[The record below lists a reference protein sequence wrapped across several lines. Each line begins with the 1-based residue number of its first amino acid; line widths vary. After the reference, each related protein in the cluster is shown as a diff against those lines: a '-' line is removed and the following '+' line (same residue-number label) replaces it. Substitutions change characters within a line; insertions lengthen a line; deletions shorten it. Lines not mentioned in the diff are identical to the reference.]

1 MKQIIDK
8 WKKRLNFSSQ
18 ENRAY
23 QLLLDDAKVNIYCH
37 MTDDLD
43 SCGGG
48 GWTMVMKMDG
58 SKQTFN
64 YNSELWINTDD
75 FNPQGGETG
84 FDLNETKLPTYW
96 NTSFSKICLGM
107 KLGDL
112 LRFTVIKKEASSL
125 YSLIAD
131 GQYRE
136 TSLGRD
142 TWKSLIGSDASL
154 QLNCNTE
161 GFNAVV
167 KDQLSKARIGIIA
180 NNQNDCKSCDSRI
193 GFGTGG
199 SPDHSNTCGNTAK
212 HGGDNGDKH
221 IKALGYI
228 LTLFHYQYQLWSNKE
243 SLNLSEGEIG
253 FHSEENKLP
262 SYRKTSIS
270 KICIDIKTD
279 EQIRFNAS
287 LQLNYN
293 KEGFNA
299 KSPSA
304 QSSNTRIGFLGNNKD
319 YCRNCDS
326 RIGFSTENPVVNT
339 TLVVTE

>member
-1 MKQIIDK
+1 MGPTCEEGPFSSCSEIYKSQ
-8 WKKRLNFSSQ
+8 SSQ

-228 LTLFHYQYQLWSNKE
+228 LVQ
-243 SLNLSEGEIG
+243 
-253 FHSEENKLP
+253 
-262 SYRKTSIS
+262 
-270 KICIDIKTD
+270 
-279 EQIRFNAS
+279 
-287 LQLNYN
+287 
-293 KEGFNA
+293 
-299 KSPSA
+299 
-304 QSSNTRIGFLGNNKD
+304 
-319 YCRNCDS
+319 
-326 RIGFSTENPVVNT
+326 
-339 TLVVTE
+339 

>member
-1 MKQIIDK
+1 
-8 WKKRLNFSSQ
+8 
-18 ENRAY
+18 
-23 QLLLDDAKVNIYCH
+23 
-37 MTDDLD
+37 
-43 SCGGG
+43 
-48 GWTMVMKMDG
+48 
-58 SKQTFN
+58 
-64 YNSELWINTDD
+64 
-75 FNPQGGETG
+75 
-84 FDLNETKLPTYW
+84 
-96 NTSFSKICLGM
+96 M

-142 TWKSLIGSDASL
+142 TWKSLIGSEASL
-154 QLNCNTE
+154 QLKCNKE

-228 LTLFHYQYQLWSNKE
+228 LVQWRDNQYYRREMDK
-243 SLNLSEGEIG
+243 
-253 FHSEENKLP
+253 KLT
-262 SYRKTSIS
+262 KT
-270 KICIDIKTD
+270 
-279 EQIRFNAS
+279 F
-287 LQLNYN
+287 
-293 KEGFNA
+293 
-299 KSPSA
+299 
-304 QSSNTRIGFLGNNKD
+304 
-319 YCRNCDS
+319 
-326 RIGFSTENPVVNT
+326 
-339 TLVVTE
+339 